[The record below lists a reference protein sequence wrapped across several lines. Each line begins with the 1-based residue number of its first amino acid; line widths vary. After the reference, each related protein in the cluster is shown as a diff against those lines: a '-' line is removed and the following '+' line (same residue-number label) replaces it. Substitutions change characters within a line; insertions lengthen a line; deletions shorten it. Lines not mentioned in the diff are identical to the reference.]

1 MERHAYRATSQLA
14 LLAEMHQRDLLDD
27 ATRRR
32 RATLARSERNEPAD
46 GLLARMFGRLIAA
59 AHGWRAT
66 SRIGTS
72 KAAAAPAAR
81 CN

>member
-1 MERHAYRATSQLA
+1 MERHGYRATSQLA
-14 LLAEMHQRDLLDD
+14 LLAEMHQRDLLED

-32 RATLARSERNEPAD
+32 RATLVRSERKEPAD
-46 GLLARMFGRLIAA
+46 GLLARMGGRLSAA

-66 SRIGTS
+66 SRIGPS